1 MRALRFFAAIAVVL
15 SCGWAMADPADSSAA
30 AVAYPAGA
38 HDWGQKTAELVAVM
52 SLKGNPAEG
61 RDIYRHCSGCHRGA
75 GAGQSDGTYPR
86 LSGQHHQVILKQV
99 TDIRAGIRFN
109 PKMEPFAARHAV
121 TLQEISDIA
130 SYLSEATADEPNS
143 VGDSASARSGEVRYK
158 QLGCGDCHGQ
168 RGEGDG
174 PKFYPAV
181 AGQHFQ
187 YLLAEMQHIQSGQRG
202 NSHPDM
208 VKSLRG
214 VPVGELKDIASYMSR
229 LPDRRQAAR

>member
-1 MRALRFFAAIAVVL
+1 
-15 SCGWAMADPADSSAA
+15 MADPVDSL
-30 AVAYPAGA
+30 PTKLAGA
-38 HDWGQKTAELVAVM
+38 DLVSAWGKQTAELVTVLK
-52 SLKGNPAEG
+52 LKGNAAEG

-75 GAGQSDGTYPR
+75 GAGLSDGTYPR
-86 LSGQHHQVILKQV
+86 LSGQHREVILKQI

-109 PKMEPFAARHAV
+109 PKMEPFAARHAL

-130 SYLSEATADEPNS
+130 SYLTDAYADEPNS
-143 VGDSASARSGEVRYK
+143 VGNSASARAGELRYK
-158 QLGCGDCHGQ
+158 QLGCIDCHGQ

-181 AGQHFQ
+181 AGQHYQ

-208 VKSLRG
+208 VKSLRE
-214 VPVGELKDIASYMSR
+214 VPLGELKGIASYMSR
-229 LPDRRQAAR
+229 LPDRRQATR